1 MTALKIGIIGGTGL
15 DNPELILERKE
26 HYVDT
31 PFGKPSDA
39 LIHGKIKDVN
49 CVLLPRHGRD
59 HTIMPSNVNYRAN
72 IHALVAAGCTH
83 ILAST
88 ACGSLQ
94 QNIVPGQFLILDQ
107 FIDRTTKRIQTFYDG
122 EASSPEGVCHTPMH
136 SPFCEDTRQILI
148 KAAEKAGIECH
159 KRGTALTIEG
169 PRFSSRA
176 ESILFHKWGADVIN
190 MTTVP
195 EVVLAKEKGI
205 CYASFA
211 MATDYD
217 SWRDDDK
224 AEHVNVE
231 VVMSIIKENG
241 EKAKKLLLEAIPMI
255 AKQDWTQVIAE
266 TKAVAAGSV
275 MGIPKK

>member
-1 MTALKIGIIGGTGL
+1 MAEIKIGIIGGTGL
-15 DNPELILERKE
+15 DNTDILQERQE

-31 PFGKPSDA
+31 PFGKPSDV
-39 LIHGKIKDVN
+39 LVHGKINGVD
-49 CVLLPRHGRD
+49 CILLSRHGRQ

-72 IHALVAAGCTH
+72 IHALVASGCTH
-83 ILAST
+83 ILTST

-94 QNIVPGQFLILDQ
+94 QNIVPGQFVILDQ

-122 EASSPEGVCHTPMH
+122 ESSSPEGICHVPMH

-148 KAAEKAGIECH
+148 KAAEKVGIEFH
-159 KRGTALTIEG
+159 QSGTVLTIEG

-176 ESILFHKWGADVIN
+176 ESLLFHKWGADVIN

-195 EVVLAKEKGI
+195 EVVLAKEKGV

-217 SWRDDDK
+217 SWRDDESG
-224 AEHVNVE
+224 EHVNVDA
-231 VVMSIIKENG
+231 VLKIMKDNG
-241 EKAKKLLLEAIPMI
+241 EKAKKLLLAAIPLI
-255 AKQDWTQVIAE
+255 AEKDWSQVIQE
-266 TKAVAAGSV
+266 TKAAALGSI
-275 MGIPKK
+275 MGTQKK